1 MVAGAR
7 AVMGRGVGVRGRA
20 GRGGRLEAVH
30 VRAAVGGVHAVGE
43 ADDLVVVL
51 VGAPAHGHV
60 DDDVLALLAHDDARL
75 VRVRQQRRLLLADE
89 RDVLLEP
96 AQVAAL
102 LHARPAALALAS
114 AHLAPVDERDVE
126 AGVEEGLLVEARRQR
141 LEAQLA
147 RRSEDRRVGQE
158 GDRRAARAPAA
169 ALEQRLG
176 AHVAQ
181 HDPLGERHRVPLPAA
196 RHLHLQPLAQRVHH
210 RDAHPVQPCAHLV
223 PCVLPAELAARVQDG
238 EHRLERRAAR
248 LLVQVARD
256 PAPVV
261 LHGHPAVGVQLHL
274 DRRRVPRKR
283 LVHRVIHDLVDE
295 VVQPTGTCRSY
306 VHARPLAHR
315 LETLEHGDL
324 LSTVILRHAL
334 VRHCACGASVPPP
347 WPATLAD
354 PPCLQR
360 IEREGRARAG

>member
-1 MVAGAR
+1 
-7 AVMGRGVGVRGRA
+7 MGRGVGVRGRA

-30 VRAAVGGVHAVGE
+30 VRAAVGRVHAVGE
-43 ADDLVVVL
+43 ADDLVVIL

-89 RDVLLEP
+89 GDVLLEP

-102 LHARPAALALAS
+102 LHARPAALARAS

-147 RRSEDRRVGQE
+147 RRGEDRRVGPE
-158 GDRRAARAPAA
+158 GDRRAARAPA

-181 HDPLGERHRVPLPAA
+181 HDALGERHRVPLPAA
-196 RHLHLQPLAQRVHH
+196 CHLHVQLLAQRVHH
-210 RDAHPVQPCAHLV
+210 RDAHPVQPRAHLV
-223 PCVLPAELAARVQDG
+223 TGVLPAELAARVQDG
-238 EHRLERRAAR
+238 QHRLERRAAR

-261 LHGHPAVGVQLHL
+261 LHGDPAVGVQLHL

-283 LVHRVIHDLVDE
+283 LVH
-295 VVQPTGTCRSY
+295 
-306 VHARPLAHR
+306 
-315 LETLEHGDL
+315 
-324 LSTVILRHAL
+324 
-334 VRHCACGASVPPP
+334 
-347 WPATLAD
+347 
-354 PPCLQR
+354 
-360 IEREGRARAG
+360 